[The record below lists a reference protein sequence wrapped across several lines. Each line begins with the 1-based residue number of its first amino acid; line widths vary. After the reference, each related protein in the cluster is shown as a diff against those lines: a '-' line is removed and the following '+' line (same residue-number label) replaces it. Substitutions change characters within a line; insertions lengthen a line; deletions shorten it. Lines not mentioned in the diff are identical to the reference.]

1 MTTRAL
7 AILDVAK
14 RMSAFTDVQQTL
26 QLTQR
31 EWKMLR
37 EEVLGDGTD
46 GIAIYRG
53 EVDGKIGTAY
63 GVTLKLAP

>member
-26 QLTQR
+26 KLTRR
-31 EWKMLR
+31 EWEMIR
-37 EEVLGDGTD
+37 SEVPGDGTD

-53 EVDGKIGTAY
+53 EVDGKIGVAH